1 MLLVQRGNHL
11 DEMNGQVR
19 QKGYRTIKSLVM
31 VILITFE
38 QPLRKQLWLIMLASA
53 LKFHPH
59 QQSPRPKA
67 SKLITVYILVL
78 LLSAS
83 FTSGQRRVFT
93 HQIDNR
99 SPEIDPFWYV
109 GRGVRPIGRFGKRQ
123 LKFGQN
129 IQRSGNSI
137 LDLLLTALQDQEAL
151 KAEDDG
157 W

>member
-1 MLLVQRGNHL
+1 
-11 DEMNGQVR
+11 
-19 QKGYRTIKSLVM
+19 
-31 VILITFE
+31 
-38 QPLRKQLWLIMLASA
+38 MLASA

-59 QQSPRPKA
+59 QQSSWPKA

-78 LLSAS
+78 LLSVS
-83 FTSGQRRVFT
+83 FTAGQRKVFN

-123 LKFGQN
+123 LKN
-129 IQRSGNSI
+129 SQRSRNSI

-151 KAEDDG
+151 DAEENG